1 MNRDNRY
8 TIKNWG
14 IGIGLGIASLLILW
28 LSINS
33 DFDIRT
39 RKLFGILIFQ
49 APVVYLLVKTKSW
62 RAYCVTLLLYTN
74 IFGFLSSAP
83 RLNIVNESIRN
94 LYFHVP
100 MWFAMI
106 IILLVSVIYSIR
118 YLSKGKLEDDI
129 KANEGVNISIL
140 LGVLGLITGM
150 IWATFTWGKPWHGDP
165 KQLATLIGLL
175 MYFAYIILRGSFQD
189 DMQRARISAIY
200 NVFAFPT
207 LIVLLYIL
215 PRMTPDSLHPGNGGN
230 PAFGKYDLDDNM
242 VLVFYPAI
250 VAWTLLGVWISWI
263 RIRTRILLAKKNEI
277 L

>member
-14 IGIGLGIASLLILW
+14 IGIGLAISSLLILW
-28 LSINS
+28 LCINS

-39 RKLFGILIFQ
+39 RKLFGILVFQ

-74 IFGFLSSAP
+74 IFGFLSPAP

-106 IILLVSVIYSIR
+106 IILLISVIYSIR